1 MLLHVIHATTNAYN
15 RLRFLQV
22 VWVTAIFPYI
32 VLFILLIRGVTLPG
46 SGSGIRYYLLP
57 KWNRLL
63 DHKVTTLGVH
73 SFPFISSPLR
83 IFRQEVIINT
93 YVSLNEQTAVIHV
106 SVEMFN
112 GVQYSTDYLLLFQL
126 RYGFHIGPNLALFST
141 YGLLHLQMF
150 NWYTCGSLVAILV
163 VCTFKL
169 LLEIMQISTHGPVI
183 KYQTSFALKCAV
195 FNVTSLIKYFNKVLT
210 FVFLKTVS
218 LF

>member
-1 MLLHVIHATTNAYN
+1 M
-15 RLRFLQV
+15 
-22 VWVTAIFPYI
+22 TAIFPYI

-112 GVQYSTDYLLLFQL
+112 GVQYSTDYLVILVKVWLLYRAQL
-126 RYGFHIGPNLALFST
+126 GFIFDLRVATLVDVQLVRLRFPSC
-141 YGLLHLQMF
+141 
-150 NWYTCGSLVAILV
+150 YTCSL
-163 VCTFKL
+163 
-169 LLEIMQISTHGPVI
+169 
-183 KYQTSFALKCAV
+183 
-195 FNVTSLIKYFNKVLT
+195 YF
-210 FVFLKTVS
+210 
-218 LF
+218 